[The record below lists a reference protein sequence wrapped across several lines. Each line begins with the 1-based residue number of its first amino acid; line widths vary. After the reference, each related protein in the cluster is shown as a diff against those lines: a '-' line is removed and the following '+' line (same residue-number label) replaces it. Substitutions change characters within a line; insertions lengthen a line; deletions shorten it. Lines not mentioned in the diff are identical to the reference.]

1 VGNKIVIIFR
11 EIPDDPSN
19 CLIVRSN
26 ALSEMYH
33 DQLMRVLESDD
44 AQQTV
49 NLYEVL
55 QRRIFG
61 DGQNM
66 LNALHSRG
74 LLIKMPVSSIRVSP
88 MPNRFE
94 ELSVVNA
101 AIRGDS
107 TPVSPVAAAVA
118 AVAPTDPVAAP
129 ALDVDQSK
137 TLAESKLL
145 QARLMEDDA
154 KALRE
159 EAYVL
164 DPDLKKGGRPTKEQ
178 KKTQERKA
186 AVKAAVDGTV
196 N

>member
-1 VGNKIVIIFR
+1 MAKFMKHVGVDTVGNKIVIIFR

-118 AVAPTDPVAAP
+118 AVAAF
-129 ALDVDQSK
+129 
-137 TLAESKLL
+137 LADEYCRPPEAS
-145 QARLMEDDA
+145 AGDSSVEGRCCERLW
-154 KALRE
+154 
-159 EAYVL
+159 
-164 DPDLKKGGRPTKEQ
+164 
-178 KKTQERKA
+178 
-186 AVKAAVDGTV
+186 
-196 N
+196 